1 MRQVTTSIAGA
12 LCCCLLPAVYA
23 ADTAQH
29 ADLQTQLAE
38 LTAKVNELQSRPAAP
53 SLEFDGRIQLDYNG
67 FNGAYNADE
76 GGASAS
82 DLFPRRVRFAVDS
95 TLGDWDHT
103 LLLEFA
109 EGTAEILMARIRYAG
124 FDNGLRVQFGKLR
137 EDISLNA
144 LTSSNNLSL
153 VERSSLADTFSP
165 YFRWGT
171 SAYQYH
177 KETGLRWALGVHKND
192 AFGAD
197 GENEN
202 GRLALAYTGRLTWSK
217 LLDAQVIHLGAWHS
231 ERDMGGNTL
240 SPALA
245 RGEVRETA
253 VRLVDYS
260 AGGNTA
266 ALDSLS
272 QSGLEFAYQRQNL
285 TLEAEYARRKL
296 NTVASNDPLNNAT
309 IDGYHLSLSYFPAG
323 EVRPYSAGM
332 AIFGQ
337 PRDIANSWELVAR
350 LSQLNASNNNQ
361 GTDVTTY
368 TLGANYY
375 LNPRI
380 RLMANLIHSE
390 VSGPGQQALLG
401 TEDSGTAITA
411 RLQYLF

>member
-1 MRQVTTSIAGA
+1 MRLVNNTIASA
-12 LCCCLLPAVYA
+12 LCCSLLPAAYA
-23 ADTAQH
+23 ANTAQYD
-29 ADLQTQLAE
+29 DLHTQIAE
-38 LTAKVNELQSRPAAP
+38 LTTKVNELQNQRSTS

-67 FNGAYNADE
+67 FNGAYNANE

-95 TLGDWDHT
+95 TVGDWDHT

-109 EGTAEILMARIRYAG
+109 EGTAEIVMARIRYSG
-124 FDNGLRVQFGKLR
+124 FGNGIRVQFGKLR

-153 VERSSLADTFSP
+153 VERSNLADTFSP

-177 KETGLRWALGVHKND
+177 KDTGLRWALGIHKND
-192 AFGAD
+192 AFGAS

-202 GRLALAYTGRLTWSK
+202 GRLTLAYTGRLTWSK
-217 LLDAQVIHLGAWHS
+217 QLDTQVYHLGAWHS

-272 QSGLEFAYQRQNL
+272 QSGLEFAYQRQNI
-285 TLEAEYARRKL
+285 TVEAEYARRTL
-296 NTVASNDPLNNAT
+296 NTTLHNDPLNDAT

-337 PRDIANSWELVAR
+337 PKDITHSWELVAR
-350 LSQLNASNNNQ
+350 LSQLNASSQQQ
-361 GTDVTTY
+361 GTDVSTY

-375 LNPRI
+375 INPYI

-390 VSGPGQQALLG
+390 VSGPGQYALLG
-401 TEDSGTAITA
+401 TENNGTAISA